1 MFGNLST
8 IPDHN
13 TEDLEEISYVC
24 MECEKDCDVV
34 ETVWTGD
41 EESLRGWE
49 VWCYCPACDVETFH
63 PIKLKKH
70 KQDLPPIY

>member
-8 IPDHN
+8 MPDHN

-49 VWCYCPACDVETFH
+49 VWCYCPSCDVETFH
-63 PIKLKKH
+63 PIKLKNN
-70 KQDLPPIY
+70 QQ